1 MNAEMSMLIICVE
14 TIIYM
19 LLHNSHGTFNDFKFL
34 RTFGKI
40 HRLNLSLHNLTYKLT
55 KTITRTKEI
64 NSFVAFSKIL

>member
-1 MNAEMSMLIICVE
+1 MNAEMSLLIICVE

-40 HRLNLSLHNLTYKLT
+40 HRLNLSLHNFTYKLT
-55 KTITRTKEI
+55 KTITRTKET